1 MGWLQARVIS
11 ETSNANLTVAVVQHR
26 LSAHQER
33 CLMRALM
40 RVELQALW
48 PESAEESY
56 VLRDARPVS
65 PDPPLQAFV

>member
-1 MGWLQARVIS
+1 
-11 ETSNANLTVAVVQHR
+11 
-26 LSAHQER
+26 
-33 CLMRALM
+33 M